1 MHNSVIV
8 GSAIATRLPTRA
20 SGSIAANSSVY
31 SAAGGLLG
39 RKSEDIKMND
49 QDSWHNQ
56 DAFWELLEPVL
67 FNEQRQLRA
76 KAEVEKIK
84 KLLQIEEKAR
94 ILDLCCGNGRHSLEL
109 SQRGFDVIG
118 VDRTTAYIEKARS
131 EAEKRG
137 LDVAFV
143 VGDMREY
150 CAPNSFDIIM
160 NLFGSFGYFEDPGDD
175 RKVVENVYASLR
187 PGGRFLIETMG
198 KEILARDFQEKDWG
212 EEGDL
217 LIMSEK
223 KVSQNWGRI
232 ETRWIVIRGTERIEY
247 RVSVRSYSAVELS
260 SLLAA
265 CDFPQVRIY
274 GSLDGTEYDQAAQ
287 RLVVVGR
294 K

>member
-1 MHNSVIV
+1 
-8 GSAIATRLPTRA
+8 
-20 SGSIAANSSVY
+20 
-31 SAAGGLLG
+31 
-39 RKSEDIKMND
+39 MNT

-67 FNEQRQLRA
+67 FNQQRQLTAR
-76 KAEVEKIK
+76 AEVDKLE
-84 KLLQIEEKAR
+84 KLLQIEEQSR
-94 ILDLCCGNGRHSLEL
+94 ILDLCCGTGRHSLEL
-109 SQRGFDVIG
+109 SRRGFDVVG
-118 VDRTTAYIEKARS
+118 VDRTTTYIEKARS

-137 LDVAFV
+137 LDVPFV
-143 VGDMREY
+143 VSDMREY
-150 CAPNSFDIIM
+150 CSPNGFDIVM
-160 NLFGSFGYFEDPGDD
+160 NLFGSFGYFEDPDSD
-175 RKVVENVYASLR
+175 RRVVENTCASLR
-187 PGGRFLIETMG
+187 PGGRFLIETAG

-217 LIMSEK
+217 LILSEK

-232 ETRWIVIRGTERIEY
+232 ETRWIVIRGTERFEY

-265 CDFPQVRIY
+265 CGFPKIQVY

>member
-1 MHNSVIV
+1 
-8 GSAIATRLPTRA
+8 
-20 SGSIAANSSVY
+20 
-31 SAAGGLLG
+31 
-39 RKSEDIKMND
+39 MND
-49 QDSWHNQ
+49 QGSWHNQ
-56 DAFWELLEPVL
+56 DAFWQLFEPVL
-67 FNEQRQLRA
+67 FNQQRRLRA
-76 KAEVEKIK
+76 KAEVERVE
-84 KLLQIEEKAR
+84 KLLHIKEQVR

-109 SQRGFDVIG
+109 SQRGFEVIG
-118 VDRTTAYIEKARS
+118 VDRTTAYIEEARS

-137 LDVAFV
+137 LAVGFV

-150 CAPNSFDIIM
+150 CAPNSFDIVM
-160 NLFGSFGYFEDPGDD
+160 NLFGSFGYFEDPDDD
-175 RKVVENVYASLR
+175 RQVVENMYASLR

-198 KEILARDFQEKDWG
+198 KEILARDFQEKDWD
-212 EEGDL
+212 EADDL
-217 LIMSEK
+217 LILSEK

-232 ETRWIVIRGTERIEY
+232 ETRWIVIRGTERTEY

-265 CDFPQVRIY
+265 CGFANVQVY

>member
-1 MHNSVIV
+1 MV
-8 GSAIATRLPTRA
+8 GELFDCRSK
-20 SGSIAANSSVY
+20 G
-31 SAAGGLLG
+31 
-39 RKSEDIKMND
+39 IKMND
-49 QDSWHNQ
+49 RDPWHNQ

-67 FNEQRQLRA
+67 FNKQRRLRA
-76 KAEVEKIK
+76 RAEAEKVE
-84 KLLQIEEKAR
+84 KLLQIEERAR
-94 ILDLCCGNGRHSLEL
+94 ILDLCCGNGRHSLEF

-118 VDRTTAYIEKARS
+118 VDRTAAYIENARS

-150 CAPNSFDIIM
+150 CAPNSFDIVM
-160 NLFGSFGYFEDPGDD
+160 NLFGSFGYFQDPDDD
-175 RKVVENVYASLR
+175 RRVVENAHASLR
-187 PGGRFLIETMG
+187 PGGRFLIETQG

-212 EEGDL
+212 EEGEL
-217 LIMSEK
+217 LILSEK

-232 ETRWIVIRGTERIEY
+232 ETRWIVIRGTERIEH

-260 SLLAA
+260 SLLGS
-265 CDFPQVRIY
+265 CDFPKVRVY